1 MTILGRTLTG
11 RLLLYP
17 VMAPDAAELG
27 DNTAVNDA
35 DLVVHDAVVVTVDE
49 RNRIYQN
56 GTIVVEDGVLSD
68 VRATRDGDRTC
79 DADRVID
86 GEGTLVMPGL
96 VNAHTHLE
104 LTPLLGAFSD
114 LDLMEMMSGMT
125 AIFGHIAE
133 GEYDYLTDA
142 GYDLAALNF
151 LTGGVTTVNSM
162 DVRPSGGA
170 ETFGEAGLRGFFGT
184 ALSDLFWDIPTDEQF
199 ARAREFI
206 DEYHDTYD
214 GRIRAT
220 INPHDDWSCTRELWE
235 RTAALAAEHPDL
247 LVHTHLLELEASNTM
262 ARSNG
267 AEDSLDL
274 LDDVGLLDD
283 RLVAAHFRLA
293 DDEDIQRTA
302 EADASVAHCPSIF
315 CYWNTDGDVQWTP
328 VPELRAAGV
337 DVGLG
342 IDDHYWHDSYSM
354 FGEARQARLAANL
367 KRSTGQ
373 YSSMELVRMLTIEGA
388 EALGIGDEIGSLELG
403 KRADVI
409 LLDVDK
415 PKFTPLTNIPA
426 QVANNAAPAD
436 VETVIVDG
444 DVLMEDGDVKTM
456 DADAVRER
464 VETAVD
470 RFEAETDWDLGLGES
485 DPPSTLDV
493 TRDVP
498 KRGPAQLLGRLA
510 FQSIRD
516 RFSF

>member
-1 MTILGRTLTG
+1 M
-11 RLLLYP
+11 
-17 VMAPDAAELG
+17 
-27 DNTAVNDA
+27 DA
-35 DLVVHDAVVVTVDE
+35 DIAIHDAYVLTVDD
-49 RNRIYQN
+49 RNRLYER
-56 GTIVVEDGVLSD
+56 GTVLIEDSHITD
-68 VRATRDGDRTC
+68 VRASRDD
-79 DADRVID
+79 DADIDATRVID
-86 GEGTLVMPGL
+86 GEGKLVMPGL

-104 LTPLLGAFSD
+104 LTPLIGAFSD
-114 LDLMEMMSGMT
+114 LDLTEMMSGMT

-133 GEYDYLTDA
+133 GEYGYLTEA
-142 GYDLAALNF
+142 GYELAALNF
-151 LTGGVTTVNSM
+151 LAGGVTTVNSM
-162 DVRPSGGA
+162 DVRPSAGA
-170 ETFGEAGLRGFFGT
+170 ETFGEAGLRGFFGV
-184 ALSDLFWDIPTDEQF
+184 ALSDLFWDIPVDDQF

-206 DEYHDTYD
+206 DEYQDTYD

-220 INPHDDWSCTRELWE
+220 INPHDDWSCTHEMWE
-235 RTAALAAEHPDL
+235 RTAGLAAEYPDL
-247 LVHTHLLELEASNTM
+247 LVHTHLLELEASNKM

-267 AEDSLDL
+267 ADDSLAL

-293 DDEDIQRTA
+293 DGEDIRRTA

-328 VPELRAAGV
+328 VPELRDAGV

-342 IDDHYWHDSYSM
+342 IDDHYWHDSYNL

-373 YSSMELVRMLTIEGA
+373 YHSMELVRMLTIEGA
-388 EALGIGDEIGSLELG
+388 EALGVGDEIGSIESG

-409 LLDVDK
+409 VLDVEK

-444 DVLMEDGDVKTM
+444 NVLMQNGEIETM
-456 DADAVRER
+456 DAEAVREQ
-464 VETAVD
+464 VESAVD
-470 RFEAETDWDLGLGES
+470 RFASETDWELGIGGSE
-485 DPPSTLDV
+485 PPSKVDV
-493 TRDVP
+493 ARDLP

-510 FQSIRD
+510 FQSIED
-516 RFSF
+516 KYPF